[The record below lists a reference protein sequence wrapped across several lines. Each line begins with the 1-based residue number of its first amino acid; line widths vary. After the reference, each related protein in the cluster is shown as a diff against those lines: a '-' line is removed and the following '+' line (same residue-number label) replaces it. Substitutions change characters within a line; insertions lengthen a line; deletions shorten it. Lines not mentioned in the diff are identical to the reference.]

1 MNRGEKITAARERE
15 KRRVAGLLKRDRTDA
30 KADERRVAAQIE
42 VEEGV
47 FVNLTDASDGPTPE
61 QLTKAEYRPFTVE
74 GRDGTVRDSKAM
86 KRVIPDRL
94 IQLYNRGV
102 LDDDTFPACAWY
114 RKAWEETGLG
124 ITVSA
129 GSYTPVI
136 RGGSPRRDHLPKSAI
151 GWEAW
156 EDYRLAR
163 DGIPLPFRTV
173 VDLVVLDNETI
184 EDAARKARIGFRNAS
199 ATFRHGVFALHAAI
213 GHLLPVRQ
221 L

>member
-1 MNRGEKITAARERE
+1 MSRGEVIAAAIERERQ
-15 KRRVAGLLKRDRTDA
+15 RVARLLRRDRLDA
-30 KADERRVAAQIE
+30 KADARREAAQIE

-47 FVNLTDASDGPTPE
+47 FVNLTDASDGPTNE
-61 QLTKAEYRPFTVE
+61 QLAKGEFRPFTVE
-74 GRDGTVRDSKAM
+74 GRDGTVRDSTAQR
-86 KRVIPDRL
+86 RVIPDRL

-136 RGGSPRRDHLPKSAI
+136 RGGSPRRDHLPKSAL

-156 EDYRLAR
+156 NDYAFAR
-163 DGIPLPFRTV
+163 DGIPAPFRTI
-173 VDLVVLDNETI
+173 VDLVVLDNETL
-184 EDAARKARIGFRNAS
+184 EDAARTARVGFRNAS
-199 ATFRHGVFALHAAI
+199 ATFRHGVFALHDTI
-213 GHLLPVRQ
+213 KHLLPVRQ